1 MYIQGW
7 SGGERAPVTIP
18 HTSNRSFQRVQGE
31 RGSPLVQQPST
42 GWASTCSGSRQDKER
57 RGLWVCVC
65 VCDRGQY
72 AELVFSLKPS
82 ECAAT
87 AVGCRDLQ
95 VCMFVCGQNA
105 RPVFSLKPAYGAKM
119 VWCVAARAHNGA
131 RAKRTIAARHTC
143 AFLYHWQDRCF
154 WAIRHSVK

>member
-1 MYIQGW
+1 MCKESGAAPWCSNHPQAELAPAVGHGKIR
-7 SGGERAPVTIP
+7 SGGGCV
-18 HTSNRSFQRVQGE
+18 
-31 RGSPLVQQPST
+31 
-42 GWASTCSGSRQDKER
+42 C
-57 RGLWVCVC
+57 VCVC

-154 WAIRHSVK
+154 WAIRYSKVRLRLNPRRRAWQKDYLTNGYAI